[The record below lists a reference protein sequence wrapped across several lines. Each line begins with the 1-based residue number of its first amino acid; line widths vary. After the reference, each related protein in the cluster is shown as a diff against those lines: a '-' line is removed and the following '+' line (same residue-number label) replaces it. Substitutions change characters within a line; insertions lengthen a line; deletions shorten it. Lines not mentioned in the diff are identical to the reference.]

1 MTSFYNLLTT
11 TVKENG
17 LKTELDL
24 HNFIDNIY
32 LLPQPEREK
41 YNLQITDIF
50 NKIPDY
56 VLNSSQ
62 HKQTYRVLSTVYR
75 SELFTLIHNIIFKI
89 DHNITYYS
97 RKEIHTAYPFAI
109 NSSYTINTSKE
120 QPKQSFKHDQI
131 PEDYPTPVEI
141 PLSENDKKIMAEI
154 DEATKKQEEIKLI
167 EWKNTD
173 PVVTQQEITYKAV
186 PEMINALRELI
197 IGIRK
202 NIVTNQ
208 VVEFVLVFEDINKF
222 ILAEHPNQ
230 SSISTL
236 VTECLK
242 ENGWN
247 VAGFYSDPDKSK
259 LNKIAKELHQI
270 LELIA

>member
-1 MTSFYNLLTT
+1 MTSFYNVLTT

-17 LKTELDL
+17 LKTEQDL
-24 HNFIDNIY
+24 HKFIDDLY
-32 LLPQPEREK
+32 SLQQSEKDK
-41 YNLQITDIF
+41 YNPQITDIF
-50 NKIPDY
+50 NKIPEY

-62 HKQTYRVLSTVYR
+62 RKQYYRVLSSTYR

-97 RKEIHTAYPFAI
+97 RKESHTTYPFSI
-109 NSSYTINTSKE
+109 NSSYTINTLKK
-120 QPKQSFKHDQI
+120 QPKNDPI
-131 PEDYPTPVEI
+131 PEEYPTPVEI

-197 IGIRK
+197 LGIRR
-202 NIVTNQ
+202 NSVTNQ
-208 VVEFVLVFEDINKF
+208 VIEFVLVFEDINKF
-222 ILAEHPNQ
+222 ILSEHPDQ
-230 SSISTL
+230 TSISTL
-236 VTECLK
+236 VSECLK

-247 VAGFYSDPDKSK
+247 VAGFYSEPDKVK

-270 LELIA
+270 LEMIA